1 MINEKYY
8 RNYIKDLQKKN
19 LSKNTLEAYRRDVEK
34 FSEFVKSREEK
45 ILSVDTVTIMAFVQY
60 LQRERRATSSI
71 VRNIVSI
78 RNFYKY
84 LIKKT
89 WYLRILH

>member
-1 MINEKYY
+1 MKNIIE
-8 RNYIKDLQKKN
+8 NYIKDLQKKN

-34 FSEFVKSREEK
+34 FSKFVRNREER

-60 LQRERRATSSI
+60 LQREGRATSSI
-71 VRNIVSI
+71 VRNIVSV

-84 LIKKT
+84 LIKKQ